1 MSPSLIFTPNIYV
14 KVCCNVSYIIK
25 VVFFVHVYRV
35 LHHYLSLHVVQKN
48 LRFECMFT
56 YCIILFSSS
65 SCRPPPYRSL
75 RYLVPFQIWPILLQL
90 KENIMSNNKWHIVQ
104 TSPRYIYVLI
114 WKTPNILRAAYFS
127 DTFLFGK
134 TRTKPFTH
142 ISTSAVIKIKIYMFM
157 HIKNYLHL
165 INIPYYLD
173 FEFS

>member
-75 RYLVPFQIWPILLQL
+75 RYLVPFQIWPILLQFIEKIL
-90 KENIMSNNKWHIVQ
+90 CQIINDTLFILLLGI
-104 TSPRYIYVLI
+104 YICPYM
-114 WKTPNILRAAYFS
+114 KSSQYFKGS
-127 DTFLFGK
+127 IFFWYISFLAK
-134 TRTKPFTH
+134 LEQ
-142 ISTSAVIKIKIYMFM
+142 
-157 HIKNYLHL
+157 NL
-165 INIPYYLD
+165 
-173 FEFS
+173 

>member
-1 MSPSLIFTPNIYV
+1 MSPSLIFTPNVYV

-75 RYLVPFQIWPILLQL
+75 RYLVPFQIWPILLQFIE
-90 KENIMSNNKWHIVQ
+90 KIVSNNKWHIVH
-104 TSPRYIYVLI
+104 TSPRYICPYM
-114 WKTPNILRAAYFS
+114 KNTQYFKGS
-127 DTFLFGK
+127 IFFWYISFLAK
-134 TRTKPFTH
+134 LEQ
-142 ISTSAVIKIKIYMFM
+142 
-157 HIKNYLHL
+157 NL
-165 INIPYYLD
+165 
-173 FEFS
+173 

>member
-75 RYLVPFQIWPILLQL
+75 RYLVPFQIWPILLQFIEKIL
-90 KENIMSNNKWHIVQ
+90 CQIINDTLFILLLGI
-104 TSPRYIYVLI
+104 YIYVLI
-114 WKTPNILRAAYFS
+114 WKTPNILRAPYFS
-127 DTFLFGK
+127 DTFLFWQ
-134 TRTKPFTH
+134 
-142 ISTSAVIKIKIYMFM
+142 
-157 HIKNYLHL
+157 N
-165 INIPYYLD
+165 
-173 FEFS
+173 